1 MDAKANGLL
10 PAASAVLRSSPRRG
24 ILRCTAFFN
33 GVAPTAMGYFLQGAA
48 KFGGYEVFKQKA
60 FSLVRESGGELA
72 VRKWFLPVM
81 LTSAA
86 TAELCATALLTPLEV
101 LKLRVQVSPPRP
113 ISIARESGTLR
124 QRHTCTHEPLSHTDG
139 SQHGA
144 TRAHTDALAHITQ
157 RGPRHSLRWIYSYC
171 DAAAPLHDDEARGL

>member
-1 MDAKANGLL
+1 MQMDAKANGLL

-24 ILRCTAFFN
+24 ILRCAAFFN

-60 FSLVRESGGELA
+60 FSLVRESGGEHA

-101 LKLRVQVSPPRP
+101 LKLRVQVSSPDLHRERVWHAAATAHVHPRATFAHRRIP
-113 ISIARESGTLR
+113 AWRDE
-124 QRHTCTHEPLSHTDG
+124 G
-139 SQHGA
+139 SQGRSRTYYG
-144 TRAHTDALAHITQ
+144 TRAQALFTLDLFL
-157 RGPRHSLRWIYSYC
+157 LRCGSS
-171 DAAAPLHDDEARGL
+171 PTR